1 MYYIHYTDICT
12 DVARVYEKANRNLQ
26 QFIQNLSLFFS
37 GFFKAHLRLLESTEL
52 QMLNL
57 EGQKY
62 LVQIACVD
70 DVEVFKICLEYFNFL
85 VLFNY
90 LFLALLC
97 VS

>member
-1 MYYIHYTDICT
+1 
-12 DVARVYEKANRNLQ
+12 
-26 QFIQNLSLFFS
+26 
-37 GFFKAHLRLLESTEL
+37 LLESTEL

-97 VS
+97 YPRLRSYTMKLHMRLLHKRSL